1 MKKSITTLFLFIVV
15 TVAAFADG
23 VKFTANAPKSVAV
36 NQQFRLTYVVNSGDV
51 SEPSIPDIEGF
62 DILVGPSSS
71 RQTSMSSING
81 KVTHSSSVTFTYILM
96 ATKEGEFTLPAATIN
111 VDGQKITSN
120 SLKIKVVPGN
130 GSSNS
135 SNVQQNTQNRQGA
148 ASVQHRAS
156 TDISNDDLFVLATL
170 NKTNVYEQE
179 AVLLTYKVYSRVNLV
194 SLDTPMPDLKD
205 FNTQE
210 ISLPQNRQSEVE
222 NYKGQLYET
231 AVWRQFVLFPQK
243 SGQIEIPSLTFE
255 SVVAVQTRRSLDPFE
270 MMFSGGAYD
279 VEVKRKLRTNKLV
292 LNVKELPAGNSG
304 NFSGAVGKFD
314 ISASLN
320 KDAFKT
326 NEEFTL
332 KVTVKGTG
340 NMKLMGNPQIN
351 FPSGLYVF
359 DPVIDNKF
367 SLSSRGFTG
376 ERVYEYVITP
386 KVSGE
391 QVIPS
396 AEFTYF
402 DTSAGVY
409 KTVKTQPFTI
419 NVAKG
424 KDAVATASGTYIAKE
439 KGELLA
445 NDIRHIK
452 LGKESNGDKGNLYA
466 SPFHLLFYISVFVLF
481 LLSILVYRKR
491 MADNANVTLMRTK
504 KASKVAVARLKSAKK
519 LMDAN
524 DSNGFYDEI
533 LKAHWGY
540 MGDKLGIPVS
550 RLTKETVSSELLER
564 NVDAD
569 IVSELNDVLNECEF
583 ARYAPGDPAA
593 TMDKIYRQSIDVIS
607 KMENRIKK

>member
-1 MKKSITTLFLFIVV
+1 MKKIITTLFLFIVA
-15 TVAAFADG
+15 TMAAFADD
-23 VKFTANAPKSVAV
+23 VKFTASAPKSVAV

-62 DILVGPSSS
+62 EILVGPSSS
-71 RQTSMSSING
+71 RQTSMRNING

-96 ATKEGEFTLPAATIN
+96 ATREGEFTLPAATISVN
-111 VDGQKITSN
+111 GKKITSN
-120 SLKIKVVPGN
+120 SLKIKVFPGDD
-130 GSSNS
+130 SSS
-135 SNVQQNTQNRQGA
+135 SSTGQQSNQRSS
-148 ASVQHRAS
+148 SVQHRAS
-156 TDISNDDLFVLATL
+156 TDISKDDLFVLATL

-210 ISLPQNRQSEVE
+210 VSLPQNRTSEVE
-222 NYKGQLYET
+222 NYNGQLYET

-255 SVVAVQTRRSLDPFE
+255 AVVAVQTRRSMDPFE

-279 VEVKRKLRTNKLV
+279 VEVKRKLHTGKLL
-292 LNVKELPAGNSG
+292 LNVKKLPAVNSE

-320 KDAFKT
+320 KDVFKT

-340 NMKLMGNPQIN
+340 NMKLMGNPKID
-351 FPSGLYVF
+351 FPPGLYVF
-359 DPVIDNKF
+359 DPVINNEF
-367 SLSSRGFTG
+367 SLSGRGFTG
-376 ERVYEYVITP
+376 EKVYEYVITP

-391 QVIPS
+391 QVVPS

-402 DTSAGVY
+402 DTSTGAY
-409 KTVKTQPFTI
+409 KTVSTQPFTI

-424 KDAVATASGTYIAKE
+424 KDAASTASGTYVAKE

-452 LGKESNGDKGNLYA
+452 LGKESDGDKGEVFA
-466 SPFHLLFYISVFVLF
+466 SPFYFLFYVSALLLF
-481 LLSILVYRKR
+481 LLSIIVYRKR
-491 MADNANVTLMRTK
+491 VADNANVTLMRTK

-564 NVDAD
+564 KVDAD

>member
-1 MKKSITTLFLFIVV
+1 MKKIITTLFLFIVA
-15 TVAAFADG
+15 TMAAFADD
-23 VKFTANAPKSVAV
+23 VKFTASAPKSVAV

-62 DILVGPSSS
+62 EILVGPSSS
-71 RQTSMSSING
+71 RQTSMRNING

-96 ATKEGEFTLPAATIN
+96 ATREGEFTLPAATISVN
-111 VDGQKITSN
+111 GKKITSN
-120 SLKIKVVPGN
+120 SLKIKVFPGDD
-130 GSSNS
+130 SSS
-135 SNVQQNTQNRQGA
+135 SSTGQQSNQRSS
-148 ASVQHRAS
+148 SVQHRAS
-156 TDISNDDLFVLATL
+156 TDISKDDLFVLATL

-210 ISLPQNRQSEVE
+210 VSLPQNRTSEVE
-222 NYKGQLYET
+222 NYNGQLYET

-255 SVVAVQTRRSLDPFE
+255 AVVAVQTRRSMDPFE

-279 VEVKRKLRTNKLV
+279 VEVKRKLHTGKLL
-292 LNVKELPAGNSG
+292 LNVKKLPAVNSE

-320 KDAFKT
+320 KDVFKT

-340 NMKLMGNPQIN
+340 NMKLMGNPKID
-351 FPSGLYVF
+351 FPPGLYVF
-359 DPVIDNKF
+359 DPVINNEF
-367 SLSSRGFTG
+367 SLSGRGFTG

-391 QVIPS
+391 QVVPS

-402 DTSAGVY
+402 DTSTGAY
-409 KTVKTQPFTI
+409 KTVSTQPFTI

-424 KDAVATASGTYIAKE
+424 KDAASTASGTYVAKE

-452 LGKESNGDKGNLYA
+452 LGKESDGDKGEVFA
-466 SPFHLLFYISVFVLF
+466 SPFYFLFYVSALLLF
-481 LLSILVYRKR
+481 LLSIIVYRKR
-491 MADNANVTLMRTK
+491 VADNANVILMRTK

-564 NVDAD
+564 KVDAD

>member
-1 MKKSITTLFLFIVV
+1 MKKIITTLFLFIVA
-15 TVAAFADG
+15 TMAAFADD
-23 VKFTANAPKSVAV
+23 VKFTASAPKSVAV

-62 DILVGPSSS
+62 EILVGPSSS
-71 RQTSMSSING
+71 RQTSMRNING

-96 ATKEGEFTLPAATIN
+96 ATREGEFTLPAAAISVN
-111 VDGQKITSN
+111 GKKITSN
-120 SLKIKVVPGN
+120 SLKIKVFPGDD
-130 GSSNS
+130 SSS
-135 SNVQQNTQNRQGA
+135 SSTGQQSNQRSS
-148 ASVQHRAS
+148 SVQHRAS
-156 TDISNDDLFVLATL
+156 TDISKDDLFVLATL

-210 ISLPQNRQSEVE
+210 VSLPQNRTSEVE
-222 NYKGQLYET
+222 NYNGQLYET

-255 SVVAVQTRRSLDPFE
+255 AVVAVQTRRSMDPFE

-279 VEVKRKLRTNKLV
+279 VEVKRKLHTGKLF
-292 LNVKELPAGNSG
+292 LNVKKLPAVNSE

-320 KDAFKT
+320 KDVFKT

-340 NMKLMGNPQIN
+340 NMKLMGNPKID
-351 FPSGLYVF
+351 FPPGLYVF
-359 DPVIDNKF
+359 DPVINNEF
-367 SLSSRGFTG
+367 SLSGRGFTG

-391 QVIPS
+391 QVVPS

-402 DTSAGVY
+402 DTSTGAY
-409 KTVKTQPFTI
+409 KTVSTQPFTI

-424 KDAVATASGTYIAKE
+424 KDAASTASGTYVAKE

-452 LGKESNGDKGNLYA
+452 LGKESDGDKGEVFA
-466 SPFHLLFYISVFVLF
+466 SPFYFLFYVSALLLF
-481 LLSILVYRKR
+481 LLSIIVYRKR
-491 MADNANVTLMRTK
+491 VADNANVTLMRTK

-564 NVDAD
+564 KVDAD

>member
-1 MKKSITTLFLFIVV
+1 MKKIITTLFLFIVA
-15 TVAAFADG
+15 TMAAFADD
-23 VKFTANAPKSVAV
+23 VKFTASAPKSVAV

-62 DILVGPSSS
+62 EILVGPSSS
-71 RQTSMSSING
+71 RQTSMRNING

-96 ATKEGEFTLPAATIN
+96 ATREGEFTLPAATISVN
-111 VDGQKITSN
+111 GKKITSN
-120 SLKIKVVPGN
+120 SLKIKVFPGDD
-130 GSSNS
+130 SSS
-135 SNVQQNTQNRQGA
+135 SSTGQQSNQRSS
-148 ASVQHRAS
+148 SVQHRAS
-156 TDISNDDLFVLATL
+156 TDISKDDLFVLATL

-210 ISLPQNRQSEVE
+210 VSLPQNRTSEVE
-222 NYKGQLYET
+222 NYNGQLYET

-255 SVVAVQTRRSLDPFE
+255 AVVAVQTRRSMDPFE

-279 VEVKRKLRTNKLV
+279 VEVKRKLHTGKLL
-292 LNVKELPAGNSG
+292 LNVKKLPTVNSE

-320 KDAFKT
+320 KDVFKT

-340 NMKLMGNPQIN
+340 NMKLMGNPKID
-351 FPSGLYVF
+351 FPPGLYVF
-359 DPVIDNKF
+359 DPVINNEF
-367 SLSSRGFTG
+367 SLSGRGFTG

-391 QVIPS
+391 QVVPS

-402 DTSAGVY
+402 DTSTGVY
-409 KTVKTQPFTI
+409 KTVSTQPFTI

-424 KDAVATASGTYIAKE
+424 KDAASTASGTYVAKE

-452 LGKESNGDKGNLYA
+452 LGKESDGDKGEVFA
-466 SPFHLLFYISVFVLF
+466 SPFYFLFYVSALLLF
-481 LLSILVYRKR
+481 LLSIIVYRKR
-491 MADNANVTLMRTK
+491 VADNANVTLMRTK

-564 NVDAD
+564 KVDAD